1 VILVDTDVL
10 IANLRGIDAARD
22 WLRDARARTGRLA
35 VSVVTNAEIIGVMRS
50 PERREVT
57 RLLNSLRPLPV
68 TDMIAHRPGE
78 LRRHYRR
85 SHAAISL
92 VDYLIAATAAARPR
106 ARHAQHQALP
116 DVRRP
121 EATFPALSRSSS
133 ACHVPDRPVRPTRS
147 ALTCQSRAATA
158 SS

>member
-35 VSVVTNAEIIGVMRS
+35 VSVVTNAEIIGGMRS
-50 PERREVT
+50 PVRREVT

-68 TDMIAHRPGE
+68 TDMIAHRAGE

-85 SHAAISL
+85 SHAGIGL
-92 VDYLIAATAAARPR
+92 VDYLIAATARV
-106 ARHAQHQALP
+106 HGL
-116 DVRRP
+116 
-121 EATFPALSRSSS
+121 ELATLNTKHFPVFDDLK
-133 ACHVPDRPVRPTRS
+133 PPFQ
-147 ALTCQSRAATA
+147 L
-158 SS
+158 